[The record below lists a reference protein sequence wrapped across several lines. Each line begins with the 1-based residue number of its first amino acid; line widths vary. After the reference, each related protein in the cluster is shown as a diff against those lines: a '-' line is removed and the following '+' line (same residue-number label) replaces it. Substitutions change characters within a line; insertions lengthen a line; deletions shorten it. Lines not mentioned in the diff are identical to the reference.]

1 MPYPYA
7 RDADLIFTTETI
19 LKKSGNA
26 RESSQNER
34 NSGWG
39 QVSFCLKKF
48 PRLWGQS
55 TGLVGGITRGLIS
68 TKNGKICL
76 LFYALFEIFPQN
88 IILI

>member
-34 NSGWG
+34 NSG
-39 QVSFCLKKF
+39 
-48 PRLWGQS
+48 
-55 TGLVGGITRGLIS
+55 
-68 TKNGKICL
+68 
-76 LFYALFEIFPQN
+76 
-88 IILI
+88 

>member
-1 MPYPYA
+1 M
-7 RDADLIFTTETI
+7 
-19 LKKSGNA
+19 
-26 RESSQNER
+26 
-34 NSGWG
+34 
-39 QVSFCLKKF
+39 KKF